1 MTRVLFVEAS
11 SGGVLGGSL
20 TGLYHLIRGL
30 DRERFTPMMALYEP
44 KPIEDELARLAVPVY
59 RVSRRRMP
67 NGHTLNRYE
76 GYRRARQVSA
86 IRAGLHTARQAARLM
101 AEEIPTALALARVI
115 ARSDADV
122 LHLGNGVRA
131 NFDAIMAGLLM
142 RRPCIVHV
150 KGFEKYGSR
159 ERWASRKMRTMVC
172 MTRAILEYCDRHG
185 LQPHEARVV
194 YDAVDE
200 TWLQP
205 QRTVAAVRAE
215 LDIPL
220 SAPCVVLAGNIQ
232 EWKGQ
237 HVLVEA
243 MADVVRSYPDAH
255 CLIAGGTHRAGVAY
269 GDDLRRRTAE
279 LGLESRVHFLGFRA
293 DVVDVMRAADVVI
306 HASVR
311 PEPFGRVIL
320 EGMLLGKPVV
330 ATAAGGVLEL
340 IENERTGYL
349 VPPGNAVALAE
360 CLRRVLGATAERAR
374 IGEAARVWARTR
386 FSLARQVDEMSTIY
400 DAAVA

>member
-1 MTRVLFVEAS
+1 
-11 SGGVLGGSL
+11 
-20 TGLYHLIRGL
+20 
-30 DRERFTPMMALYEP
+30 
-44 KPIEDELARLAVPVY
+44 
-59 RVSRRRMP
+59 
-67 NGHTLNRYE
+67 
-76 GYRRARQVSA
+76 
-86 IRAGLHTARQAARLM
+86 
-101 AEEIPTALALARVI
+101 
-115 ARSDADV
+115 
-122 LHLGNGVRA
+122 
-131 NFDAIMAGLLM
+131 
-142 RRPCIVHV
+142 
-150 KGFEKYGSR
+150 
-159 ERWASRKMRTMVC
+159 